1 MNLQN
6 RWDLQIDPSVVKAL
20 KKIPARYARR
30 LFDAINLL
38 PSDPYV
44 GDIQKIK
51 GEFNVWRRRVGE
63 YRLFYKIITERQL
76 ILVFHVERRTS
87 STY

>member
-1 MNLQN
+1 MNSQN
-6 RWDLQIDPSVVKAL
+6 RWDLQIDPCVVKTL
-20 KKIPARYARR
+20 KKIPVRYARR
-30 LFDAINLL
+30 VFDVIDLL

-51 GEFNVWRRRVGE
+51 GEHNVWRRRVGE
-63 YRLFYKIITERQL
+63 YRLFYKIITERQI